1 MNALRSD
8 TADAGGP
15 PPDAWLVPTKQR
27 LLLEAEKV
35 FGEQGIANASLREIA
50 ERAGH
55 RNKSAAQYHFGNRDG
70 LILAI
75 LRHRRPH
82 IDRMR
87 RRFFEK
93 LGQSVAQAPP
103 QLLVEA
109 LVGPMLFG
117 NVTAQ
122 LHDYARTVFALLH
135 HDLDGEIWA
144 QSGDAAPFTREIYA
158 ALRRHAAGISDGVW
172 SMRQRTFGR
181 CLVDLTANRAAILPG
196 GEVIQ
201 PHMTDELVAMLTAI
215 LIPADSRQEAGDA
228 HRIGV
233 PFRTNCAVWQTIGYN
248 GDSPI

>member
-1 MNALRSD
+1 M
-8 TADAGGP
+8 DAVPSHAANRNGLP
-15 PPDAWLVPTKQR
+15 ADAWLVPAKQR
-27 LLLEAEKV
+27 LLLEAERV

-75 LRHRRPH
+75 LQHRRPH
-82 IDRMR
+82 IDGMR

-93 LGQSVAQAPP
+93 LGQTVAQAPP

-135 HDLDGEIWA
+135 HDLDGEIWVKSA
-144 QSGDAAPFTREIYA
+144 DAAPFTREIYA
-158 ALRRHAAGISDGVW
+158 ALHRHAADISDGAW

-181 CLVDLTANRAAILPG
+181 CLVDLTANRAAIIPG
-196 GEVIQ
+196 GEAIQ
-201 PHMTDELVAMLTAI
+201 PHMADELVAMLTAI
-215 LIPADSRQEAGDA
+215 LIQVGPRHGVADAQRNGDS
-228 HRIGV
+228 
-233 PFRTNCAVWQTIGYN
+233 FRTNCAVWQTIGYN
-248 GDSPI
+248 GDSII